1 MDEILDED
9 KSSLDDTSTSE
20 KSTRTSMVSDDQKR
34 IQWDKLLGM
43 LKNMS
48 A

>member
-1 MDEILDED
+1 MDEILDKDE
-9 KSSLDDTSTSE
+9 SSLDDASTSE
-20 KSTRTSMVSDDQKR
+20 KSTRTSMVGDDQKC

-43 LKNMS
+43 LKNMN